1 MTAVSGRGRPNA
13 HALDERTDVFA
24 LPYIGNADAPEPEP
38 PRRASAKMNI
48 ARGLLVAALI
58 PVGAFYLYPRIHD
71 LTATPYRL
79 DQAVVSAGNY
89 NPALDQIVEH
99 EKVTL
104 AAFDSLAKMQA
115 SLASVL
121 STDAAVTAEL
131 NTLTGQISGDVQA
144 TLDRAG
150 ANVTDLVASLDTL
163 TAHINSLQPAAD
175 GATAA
180 VAADRATLDAI
191 LADARSTAEKVHSA
205 RMSAEESAND
215 LSGK

>member
-1 MTAVSGRGRPNA
+1 MTAISSRNR
-13 HALDERTDVFA
+13 HTLDSEATMPIASPDEIAPDGFA
-24 LPYIGNADAPEPEP
+24 DP
-38 PRRASAKMNI
+38 PRRGSTTTNV
-48 ARGLLVAALI
+48 ARVLMVLALI
-58 PVGAFYLYPRIHD
+58 PVGALYLYPRIYD

-104 AAFDSLAKMQA
+104 AAFDALEKMKA
-115 SLASVL
+115 PLASVL

-131 NTLTGQISGDVQA
+131 NTLTGQITGDVQK
-144 TLDRAG
+144 TLDLAG

-163 TAHINSLQPAAD
+163 TAHISSLQAPVD

-180 VAADRATLDAI
+180 VAGDRATLDAI
-191 LADARSTAEKVHSA
+191 LADARSTAAKVHSA
-205 RMSAEESAND
+205 RLSAEESAND

>member
-1 MTAVSGRGRPNA
+1 MTALSGRGRPSS
-13 HALDERTDVFA
+13 HALDDRTDVFE
-24 LPYIGNADAPEPEP
+24 LPYVGDPEAFEPEP
-38 PRRASAKMNI
+38 PRASAKMHV
-48 ARGLLVAALI
+48 ARGLLVLALI
-58 PVGAFYLYPRIHD
+58 PIGAFYLYPRIYD

-104 AAFDSLAKMQA
+104 AAFDSLEKMKA

-144 TLDRAG
+144 TLNQAG

-180 VAADRATLDAI
+180 VTGNRATLDAI

-205 RMSAEESAND
+205 RLSAEESAND

>member
-1 MTAVSGRGRPNA
+1 MTALSGRGRPSS
-13 HALDERTDVFA
+13 HALDDRTDVFE
-24 LPYIGNADAPEPEP
+24 LPYVGDPEAFEPDP
-38 PRRASAKMNI
+38 PRASTKMNI
-48 ARGLLVAALI
+48 ARGLVVLALI
-58 PVGAFYLYPRIHD
+58 PIGALYLYPRIYD

-104 AAFDSLAKMQA
+104 AAFDSLEKMKA

-121 STDAAVTAEL
+121 STDATVTAEL

-144 TLDRAG
+144 TLNQAG

-180 VAADRATLDAI
+180 VAGNRDTLDAI
-191 LADARSTAEKVHSA
+191 LDDARSTAEKVHSA
-205 RMSAEESAND
+205 RLSAEESAND

>member
-1 MTAVSGRGRPNA
+1 MTALSGRGRPSS
-13 HALDERTDVFA
+13 HALDDRTDVIE
-24 LPYIGNADAPEPEP
+24 LPYVGDPEAFEPDP
-38 PRRASAKMNI
+38 PRASMKMNI

-58 PVGAFYLYPRIHD
+58 PIGALYLYPRIYD

-104 AAFDSLAKMQA
+104 AAFDSLEKMKT

-121 STDAAVTAEL
+121 STDATVTAEL

-144 TLDRAG
+144 TLNQAG

-175 GATAA
+175 GATTA
-180 VAADRATLDAI
+180 VAGNRATLDAI
-191 LADARSTAEKVHSA
+191 LDDARSTAEKVHSA
-205 RMSAEESAND
+205 RLSAEESAND